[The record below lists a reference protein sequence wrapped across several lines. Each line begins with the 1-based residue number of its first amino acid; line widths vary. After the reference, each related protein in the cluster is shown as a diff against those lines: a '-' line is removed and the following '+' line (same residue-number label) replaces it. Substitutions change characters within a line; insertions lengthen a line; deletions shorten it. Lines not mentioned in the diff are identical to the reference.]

1 MSEEKSFDV
10 KTATEEEL
18 RNRVTE
24 LEAENELL
32 LKDVVGLEDEI
43 VNRSLEDFAEV
54 VSEATREF
62 WKGQLIENREA
73 ATEALKDL
81 LAMRGA
87 AGGRQ
92 PLHNRGAARPAVRT
106 ATGEAD
112 AAGARVALAGK
123 IRNRAHE
130 ISRAE
135 HVPYSVAFRRA
146 ESELGT
152 GGK

>member
-1 MSEEKSFDV
+1 MSDEKSFDV

-24 LEAENELL
+24 LEAENGLL
-32 LKDVVGLEDEI
+32 LHDVVVLEDEI

-54 VSEATREF
+54 VSDASREF

-73 ATEALKDL
+73 ATEALKEL
-81 LAMRGA
+81 MATRAGV
-87 AGGRQ
+87 GGRQ

-106 ATGEAD
+106 AAGEAD
-112 AAGARVALAGK
+112 VAGVRAALAGK

-130 ISRAE
+130 ISRTE

-146 ESELGT
+146 EREV
-152 GGK
+152 GGQ